1 MGATILIIEDHASVR
16 TLLAR
21 VLEDAGYQVYE
32 AADGREGLDS
42 SAHSPLIW
50 SLRIW
55 RCPR

>member
-1 MGATILIIEDHASVR
+1 MPATILIIEDHASVR

-21 VLEDAGYQVYE
+21 VLEDAGYQ
-32 AADGREGLDS
+32 AARPPMASRGSNG
-42 SAHSPLIW
+42 SANSLSIW